1 MTVIKISLKT
11 ETLITALLI
20 HVSGTSVG
28 GNDVVATFDVGDLNH
43 KVIHGLTLHSGHTYY
58 ATITGI
64 YLPNS

>member
-1 MTVIKISLKT
+1 MAVFKISLKT
-11 ETLITALLI
+11 YPRITALLI

-28 GNDVVATFDVGDLNH
+28 GNDVVATFDVGVLNH

-64 YLPNS
+64 YLPKN